1 MSLVV
6 GIRIRRSEPIIYA
19 DPGDPALKPHKYVV
33 FRGEKGLALGSVVR
47 VPTELV
53 WPDTE
58 DKPMPAVLRIATS
71 SDLGTLQRS
80 LEIEHQAFSL
90 ARSKAGAL
98 ELPMKIVEARYN
110 FDR

>member
-47 VPTELV
+47 APTELV

-71 SDLGTLQRS
+71 STWGICNAILRWNSRPSAWPGPKPAPWS
-80 LEIEHQAFSL
+80 C
-90 ARSKAGAL
+90 
-98 ELPMKIVEARYN
+98 P
-110 FDR
+110 